1 MTVGYTVEQH
11 EWLRAQAFQQ
21 RTTIA
26 AVLRRCVTESRQRR
40 GAGGISGPAVR
51 SVADAREAG
60 GAPQPPG
67 PRDWI
72 RLSLSFTPE
81 QHAWLWRRSFDEHT
95 TLAAVVRRYVSDA
108 RARLGSRPTADPA
121 LTLVRGPRRRPPAA
135 ASGGRLT

>member
-26 AVLRRCVTESRQRR
+26 AVLRRCVTESRERC

-51 SVADAREAG
+51 RVADAREAG

-81 QHAWLWRRSFDEHT
+81 QHAWLWRRSFDDHT

-108 RARLGSRPTADPA
+108 RRGSDRGRP
-121 LTLVRGPRRRPPAA
+121 LIRR
-135 ASGGRLT
+135 